1 MMRLF
6 IKKFYLFISVCLSGC
21 YNSSTTFCQNLSEE
35 YRSLLEQDK
44 TIEIYS
50 WESLYIHHDFLVK
63 PLLENW
69 KESSI
74 EKEQFFSLTFY
85 AFLRSQAVLECGA
98 EPEQKVMF
106 LKKRT
111 QVESI
116 GLTKIETEN
125 HPYFKCLSSEW
136 KRHAQPLVF
145 KSCKY
150 YFTQ

>member
-1 MMRLF
+1 M
-6 IKKFYLFISVCLSGC
+6 CLSGC
-21 YNSSTTFCQNLSEE
+21 YNSSVIFCQNLSEE
-35 YRSLLEQDK
+35 YRRILLEQGE
-44 TIEIYS
+44 TVEIYS
-50 WESLYIHHDFLVK
+50 CENLYIHHESLIK

-69 KESSI
+69 RKNSA

-85 AFLRSQAVLECGA
+85 AFLRSQVALECGIK
-98 EPEQKVMF
+98 PEQNRMF

-116 GLTKIETEN
+116 GLTKIETES

-136 KRHAQPLVF
+136 REHAQPLIF

-150 YFTQ
+150 YFTR